1 MLLCIR
7 LVVLFYFIEALV
19 SIYISAIYSRK
30 IDRENIIEVLIRP
43 NFFIM
48 STGKRS
54 KRYENTITLDDT
66 DDEDHQQQPGPRI
79 AVNKRRRTILDDDD
93 EVEILPQTSSGN
105 SNRLVIF
112 IYLSHRDTMFRRF
125 VSASKNMF
133 SIIIKPM
140 RTCRNF
146 NLITILTSLL
156 YSSLFYHTI

>member
-1 MLLCIR
+1 M
-7 LVVLFYFIEALV
+7 A
-19 SIYISAIYSRK
+19 
-30 IDRENIIEVLIRP
+30 
-43 NFFIM
+43 
-48 STGKRS
+48 TGKRS

>member
-1 MLLCIR
+1 M
-7 LVVLFYFIEALV
+7 A
-19 SIYISAIYSRK
+19 
-30 IDRENIIEVLIRP
+30 
-43 NFFIM
+43 
-48 STGKRS
+48 TGKRS
-54 KRYENTITLDDT
+54 KRDENTITLDDT

>member
-1 MLLCIR
+1 M
-7 LVVLFYFIEALV
+7 A
-19 SIYISAIYSRK
+19 
-30 IDRENIIEVLIRP
+30 
-43 NFFIM
+43 
-48 STGKRS
+48 TGKRS

-112 IYLSHRDTMFRRF
+112 IYLSHRDIMFRRF

-133 SIIIKPM
+133 TIIIKTM
-140 RTCRNF
+140 KTSRNF

-156 YSSLFYHTI
+156 YSFLFYHTI

>member
-1 MLLCIR
+1 M
-7 LVVLFYFIEALV
+7 A
-19 SIYISAIYSRK
+19 
-30 IDRENIIEVLIRP
+30 
-43 NFFIM
+43 
-48 STGKRS
+48 TGKRS

-79 AVNKRRRTILDDDD
+79 AVNKRRRTILDDDDDDDD

-156 YSSLFYHTI
+156 YSFLFYHTI